1 MEEPSTKEAYRIFYL
16 TKGHLDVTVSVAKD
30 CYHGYFN
37 RLWGVI
43 ENTVELEEE
52 FEIAYAEKFGKEG
65 KQWENITLIKDQDT
79 KTPSSLL
86 EKKLNVLQPMD

>member
-1 MEEPSTKEAYRIFYL
+1 MEEDPSTKEAYRIFYL

-37 RLWGVI
+37 RLWGVV

-65 KQWENITLIKDQDT
+65 KTWNESIVVEVPAKPDT
-79 KTPSSLL
+79 LL
-86 EKKLNVLQPMD
+86 EKKLNILQPMD